1 VFAVVIGVVAL
12 LVVFAIAAAVVGRET
27 HRLVE
32 ESPRPV
38 FDLDEAV
45 EWVAGHLPFDV
56 AAQLSHDDVRQLLG
70 WSLDHFVTLGP
81 SGNGHG
87 PAASVVVA
95 TGETAGHVLARA
107 RAAGLDCTAEQ
118 VHAVLAAQLDYLQV
132 IGAMGPPEP
141 PSAQPG

>member
-1 VFAVVIGVVAL
+1 MFAVVIGVVAL

-27 HRLVE
+27 HRLVA

-45 EWVAGHLPFDV
+45 EWVAVHLPFDV
-56 AAQLSHDDVRQLLG
+56 AAQLSHEEVRRLLA
-70 WSLDHFVTLGP
+70 WSLEHFVTLGP

-87 PAASVVVA
+87 PGSSVVVA
-95 TGETAGHVLARA
+95 TGETAEHVLAEA

-141 PSAQPG
+141 PGSRSA